1 MPRNCEASWPGQLK
15 RARRAFKGHMDKRL
29 LDLLVCPICKGP
41 LRSVGAGNAQ
51 ELVCRPDRLAYAVR
65 DGIPLMLPE
74 EARALNADDP
84 LLET

>member
-1 MPRNCEASWPGQLK
+1 
-15 RARRAFKGHMDKRL
+15 MDKRL

-41 LRSVGAGNAQ
+41 LRTSGAGPAL
-51 ELVCRPDRLAYAVR
+51 ELVCLPDRLAYAVR

-84 LLET
+84 LLER

>member
-1 MPRNCEASWPGQLK
+1 
-15 RARRAFKGHMDKRL
+15 MDPKL
-29 LDLLVCPICKGP
+29 LDILVCPICKGP
-41 LRSVGAGNAQ
+41 LRSVGVGNSL